1 MDLFA
6 VHSFAFFNLWL
17 LMVLYTLP
25 ILLTVIFHG
34 HLFHQTSARFMSS
47 RNALERRL
55 FIVSKFFML
64 FYFLYATLLP
74 LRLDSIWEILGLII
88 YGIGFAFYST
98 AWKVIATS
106 ERGKVFCNGPFRV
119 SRHPVYLSSAVMFI
133 GAGFASGSWFFLG
146 FSLLVGLSH
155 MRNALAEEQVCLE
168 TFGDE
173 YRRYMTST
181 PRWFGCP
188 APKPNCSDPGSS

>member
-17 LMVLYTLP
+17 LMVLYTVP
-25 ILLTVIFHG
+25 ILLTVIFHRHVF
-34 HLFHQTSARFMSS
+34 HLTSAEFSSS
-47 RNALERRL
+47 RNAVERRL
-55 FIVSKFFML
+55 FIASKFLML
-64 FYFLYATLLP
+64 FYFLYAIVLP
-74 LRLDSIWEILGLII
+74 VRLDSTWAIAGLIV
-88 YGIGFAFYST
+88 YGIGFAFYSA
-98 AWKVIATS
+98 AWITIATS
-106 ERGKVFCNGPFRV
+106 EGGRVFCDGPFRL

-146 FSLLVGLSH
+146 LSLLVGLSH

-173 YRRYMTST
+173 YRRYMANT
-181 PRWFGCP
+181 PRWFGFP
-188 APKPNCSDPGSS
+188 APKPNRSDTGSG